1 MAHDAGSLD
10 DGTLV
15 RSLFE
20 KQRAL
25 VRSRFAHS
33 MNRLENTAS
42 LGALRREIARVQTEI
57 RRRELA
63 AGLPKDELLR
73 KHPVDIR
80 TVESGEAKGK
90 AEGGLLAGVVDKL
103 GG

>member
-1 MAHDAGSLD
+1 MAIDVAGLD
-10 DGTLV
+10 DATLV

-20 KQRAL
+20 QQRAL

-42 LGALRREIARVQTEI
+42 LGVVRRDIARIQTEI

-73 KHPVDIR
+73 KNPVDVR
-80 TVESGEAKGK
+80 SVEAGESKGK
-90 AEGGLLAGVVDKL
+90 SEGGLLAGVVDKL